1 MKYHKW
7 YFNYIYQITIL
18 KVEKLFIPFLVSC
31 VTGGKIVLISK
42 VNFVLLRLKQKKQDM
57 ITSVKLMLNKSRI
70 LNNGSYPL
78 VFQVIHNR
86 RKKLL
91 YTGYRMKEE
100 VFDESE
106 GKIMNGVGSTF
117 TATEVVKM
125 NRELRKMRNRI
136 DTRIRQLERT
146 REEFTVED
154 ILTQNAF
161 GTGKSQFYLLRYINA
176 QIERKQELKKVGMAA
191 AYKSTRS
198 SLAKFIGRPDVRMSE
213 VDLAF
218 VRRYEDFLYSNG
230 ASGNTVSYYLRNL
243 RSLYN
248 QAVTDGYH
256 PRGEYP
262 FAKAQT
268 RPAKTVKRA
277 LSRTDMQNLADLNLE
292 NEPEL
297 EFTRDLYLFSFYAQ
311 GMAFVD
317 IVLLKKT
324 DICNGVLTYSRH
336 KSKQLIRIV
345 VTPQMQGV
353 IDKYNTEN
361 EYLFPIIS
369 GEYASGYQ
377 KYRLAL
383 GRINRH
389 LKKIA
394 VVADIKVPLT
404 TYTARHTWA
413 TLARDYGA
421 PISVISA
428 GLGHTS
434 EEMTRVY
441 LKDFD
446 VSMLNQVNSIVT
458 NLSK

>member
-1 MKYHKW
+1 MC
-7 YFNYIYQITIL
+7 FNYIYQITIL

-125 NRELRKMRNRI
+125 NRELRKMRNQI
-136 DTRIRQLERT
+136 DIRIRQLERT

-198 SLAKFIGRPDVRMSE
+198 SLAKFIGCPDVRMSE

-317 IVLLKKT
+317 IVLLRKS

-336 KSKQLIRIV
+336 KSKQLIRIA

-413 TLARDYGA
+413 TLARDYGT

>member
-1 MKYHKW
+1 MVVC
-7 YFNYIYQITIL
+7 FNYIYQITIL

-31 VTGGKIVLISK
+31 VTGGKIVQISK

-125 NRELRKMRNRI
+125 NRELRKMRNQI
-136 DTRIRQLERT
+136 DIRIRQLERT
-146 REEFTVED
+146 REEFAVED

>member
-1 MKYHKW
+1 MC
-7 YFNYIYQITIL
+7 FNYIYQITIL

-106 GKIMNGVGSTF
+106 GKIMNGLGSTF

-136 DTRIRQLERT
+136 DTRIRQLERAG
-146 REEFTVED
+146 EEFTVED

-161 GTGKSQFYLLRYINA
+161 GTGKPQFYLLRYINA

-213 VDLAF
+213 VDSAF

-230 ASGNTVSYYLRNL
+230 SSGNTVSYYLRNL

-248 QAVTDGYH
+248 QAVADGYH

-394 VVADIKVPLT
+394 VVADIEVPLT

>member
-1 MKYHKW
+1 V
-7 YFNYIYQITIL
+7 YFNYIYHITIL

-100 VFDESE
+100 VFDELE

-154 ILTQNAF
+154 ILAQSAF
-161 GTGKSQFYLLRYINA
+161 GTGKPQFYLLRYINA

-198 SLAKFIGRPDVRMSE
+198 SLAKFISRPDVRMSE
-213 VDLAF
+213 VDSAF

-230 ASGNTVSYYLRNL
+230 SSGNTVSYYLRNL

-248 QAVTDGYH
+248 QAVADGYH

-317 IVLLKKT
+317 IVLLKEA

-336 KSKQLIRIV
+336 KSKQLIRIA
-345 VTPQMQGV
+345 VTPQMQGL
-353 IDKYNTEN
+353 IDKYKTEN

-377 KYRLAL
+377 QYRLAL
-383 GRINRH
+383 GHINRH

-446 VSMLNQVNSIVT
+446 VSMLNQVNSMVT

>member
-1 MKYHKW
+1 MC
-7 YFNYIYQITIL
+7 FNYIYQITIL

-125 NRELRKMRNRI
+125 NRELRKMRNQI
-136 DTRIRQLERT
+136 DIRIRQLERT

-198 SLAKFIGRPDVRMSE
+198 SLAKFIGCPDVRMSE

-317 IVLLKKT
+317 IVLLRKS

>member
-1 MKYHKW
+1 MC
-7 YFNYIYQITIL
+7 FNYIYQITIL

-106 GKIMNGVGSTF
+106 GKIMNGLGSTF

-125 NRELRKMRNRI
+125 NRELRKMRNQI
-136 DTRIRQLERT
+136 DIRIRQLERT
-146 REEFTVED
+146 REEFAVED

-161 GTGKSQFYLLRYINA
+161 GTGKPQFYLLRYINA

>member
-1 MKYHKW
+1 MC
-7 YFNYIYQITIL
+7 FNYIYQITIL

-106 GKIMNGVGSTF
+106 GKIMNGLGSTF

-136 DTRIRQLERT
+136 DTRIRQLERAG
-146 REEFTVED
+146 EEFTVED

-161 GTGKSQFYLLRYINA
+161 GTGKPQFYLLRYINA

>member
-1 MKYHKW
+1 MC
-7 YFNYIYQITIL
+7 FNYIYQITIL

-31 VTGGKIVLISK
+31 VTGGKIVQISK

-106 GKIMNGVGSTF
+106 GKIMNGLGSTF

-125 NRELRKMRNRI
+125 NRELRKMRNQI
-136 DTRIRQLERT
+136 DIRIRQLERT
-146 REEFTVED
+146 REEFAVED

>member
-1 MKYHKW
+1 MC
-7 YFNYIYQITIL
+7 FNYIYQITIL

-31 VTGGKIVLISK
+31 ITGGKIVLISK

-125 NRELRKMRNRI
+125 NRELRKMRNQI
-136 DTRIRQLERT
+136 DIRIRQLERT

-198 SLAKFIGRPDVRMSE
+198 SLAKFIGCPDVRMSE

>member
-1 MKYHKW
+1 MC
-7 YFNYIYQITIL
+7 FNYIYQITIL

-100 VFDESE
+100 VFDELE
-106 GKIMNGVGSTF
+106 GKIMNGVSSIF

-125 NRELRKMRNRI
+125 NRELRKIRNRI
-136 DTRIRQLERT
+136 DTRIRHLEQT

>member
-1 MKYHKW
+1 VC
-7 YFNYIYQITIL
+7 FNYIYQITIL

-125 NRELRKMRNRI
+125 NRELRKMRNQI
-136 DTRIRQLERT
+136 DIRIRQLERT

-198 SLAKFIGRPDVRMSE
+198 SLAKFIGCPDVRMSE

-446 VSMLNQVNSIVT
+446 VSMLNQVNNIVT

>member
-1 MKYHKW
+1 M

-91 YTGYRMKEE
+91 YTGYRVKEE
-100 VFDESE
+100 VFDELE

-125 NRELRKMRNRI
+125 NRELRKMRNQI
-136 DTRIRQLERT
+136 DIRIRQLERT

>member
-1 MKYHKW
+1 MC
-7 YFNYIYQITIL
+7 FNYIYQITIL

-125 NRELRKMRNRI
+125 NRELRKMRNQI
-136 DTRIRQLERT
+136 DIRIRQLERT

-198 SLAKFIGRPDVRMSE
+198 SLAKFIGRSDVRMSE

>member
-1 MKYHKW
+1 MC
-7 YFNYIYQITIL
+7 FNYIYQITIL

-125 NRELRKMRNRI
+125 NRELRKMRNQI
-136 DTRIRQLERT
+136 DIRIRQLERT

-198 SLAKFIGRPDVRMSE
+198 SLAKFISRPDVRMSE
-213 VDLAF
+213 VDLSF

>member
-1 MKYHKW
+1 MC
-7 YFNYIYQITIL
+7 FNYIYQITIL

-106 GKIMNGVGSTF
+106 GKIMNGLGSTF

-136 DTRIRQLERT
+136 DTRIRQLERAG
-146 REEFTVED
+146 EEFTVED

-161 GTGKSQFYLLRYINA
+161 GTGKPQFYLLRYINT

-198 SLAKFIGRPDVRMSE
+198 SLAKFISRPDVRMSE
-213 VDLAF
+213 VDSAF

-230 ASGNTVSYYLRNL
+230 SSGNTVSYYLRNL

-248 QAVTDGYH
+248 QAVADGYH

-317 IVLLKKT
+317 IVLLRKS
-324 DICNGVLTYSRH
+324 DICNGVLAYSRH
-336 KSKQLIRIV
+336 KSKQLIRIA
-345 VTPQMQGV
+345 VTSQMQGLM
-353 IDKYNTEN
+353 DKYKTEN

-369 GEYASGYQ
+369 GEYASGYKQ
-377 KYRLAL
+377 YRLAL

-394 VVADIKVPLT
+394 VAADIKVPLT

-458 NLSK
+458 NLSR

>member
-1 MKYHKW
+1 MC
-7 YFNYIYQITIL
+7 FNYIYQITIL

-106 GKIMNGVGSTF
+106 GKIMNGLGSTF

-125 NRELRKMRNRI
+125 NRELRKMRNQI
-136 DTRIRQLERT
+136 DIRIRQLERT

-353 IDKYNTEN
+353 IDTYNTEN

>member
-1 MKYHKW
+1 MC
-7 YFNYIYQITIL
+7 FNYIYQITIL

-57 ITSVKLMLNKSRI
+57 MTSVKLMLNKSRI

-125 NRELRKMRNRI
+125 NRELRKLRNRI

-146 REEFTVED
+146 REEFAVED

-161 GTGKSQFYLLRYINA
+161 GTGKPQFYLLRYINA

>member
-1 MKYHKW
+1 M
-7 YFNYIYQITIL
+7 
-18 KVEKLFIPFLVSC
+18 EKLFIPFLVSC

-100 VFDESE
+100 VFDELE

-154 ILTQNAF
+154 ILAQSAF
-161 GTGKSQFYLLRYINA
+161 GTGKPQFYLLRYINA

-198 SLAKFIGRPDVRMSE
+198 SLAKFISRPDVRMSE
-213 VDLAF
+213 VDSAF

-230 ASGNTVSYYLRNL
+230 SSGNTVSYYLRNL

-248 QAVTDGYH
+248 QAVADGYH

-317 IVLLKKT
+317 IVLLKEA

-336 KSKQLIRIV
+336 KSKQLIRIA
-345 VTPQMQGV
+345 VTPQMQGL
-353 IDKYNTEN
+353 IDKYKTEN

-377 KYRLAL
+377 QYRLAL

-446 VSMLNQVNSIVT
+446 VSMLNQVNSMVT
-458 NLSK
+458 NFHFTWINL

>member
-1 MKYHKW
+1 MC
-7 YFNYIYQITIL
+7 FNYIYQITIL

-31 VTGGKIVLISK
+31 VTGGKIVQISK

-125 NRELRKMRNRI
+125 NRELRKMRNQI
-136 DTRIRQLERT
+136 DIRIRQLERT
-146 REEFTVED
+146 REEFAVED

-277 LSRTDMQNLADLNLE
+277 LSRTDMQNLTDLNLE

>member
-1 MKYHKW
+1 MC
-7 YFNYIYQITIL
+7 FNYIYQITIL

-125 NRELRKMRNRI
+125 NRELRKMRNQI
-136 DTRIRQLERT
+136 DIRIRQLERT

-434 EEMTRVY
+434 EEMTSVY

-446 VSMLNQVNSIVT
+446 VFMLNQVNSIVT

>member
-1 MKYHKW
+1 M
-7 YFNYIYQITIL
+7 
-18 KVEKLFIPFLVSC
+18 EKLFIPLLVSC
-31 VTGGKIVLISK
+31 VTGGKIVLINK

-100 VFDESE
+100 VFDELE
-106 GKIMNGVGSTF
+106 GKIMNGVSSTF

-125 NRELRKMRNRI
+125 NRELRKMRNQI

-154 ILTQNAF
+154 ILAQNAF
-161 GTGKSQFYLLRYINA
+161 GTGKPQFYLLRYINT

-198 SLAKFIGRPDVRMSE
+198 SLAKFISRPDVRMSE

-345 VTPQMQGV
+345 VTPQMQGL
-353 IDKYNTEN
+353 IDKYKTEN

-369 GEYASGYQ
+369 GEYASGYKQ
-377 KYRLAL
+377 YRLAL

-394 VVADIKVPLT
+394 VVADIEVPLT
-404 TYTARHTWA
+404 TYTARHKWEYYKNST
-413 TLARDYGA
+413 
-421 PISVISA
+421 
-428 GLGHTS
+428 
-434 EEMTRVY
+434 VY
-441 LKDFD
+441 
-446 VSMLNQVNSIVT
+446 I
-458 NLSK
+458 

>member
-1 MKYHKW
+1 MC
-7 YFNYIYQITIL
+7 FNYIYQITIL

-125 NRELRKMRNRI
+125 NRELRKMRNQI
-136 DTRIRQLERT
+136 DIRIRQLERT

-198 SLAKFIGRPDVRMSE
+198 SLAKFIGCPDVRMSE

-458 NLSK
+458 NLSLIHI

>member
-1 MKYHKW
+1 MC
-7 YFNYIYQITIL
+7 FNYIYQITIL

-31 VTGGKIVLISK
+31 VTGGKIVQISK
-42 VNFVLLRLKQKKQDM
+42 VNFVLLRLKQKKQNM

-125 NRELRKMRNRI
+125 NRELRKMRNQI
-136 DTRIRQLERT
+136 DIRIRQLERT
-146 REEFTVED
+146 REEFAVED

>member
-1 MKYHKW
+1 MC
-7 YFNYIYQITIL
+7 FNYIYQITIL

-125 NRELRKMRNRI
+125 NRELRKMRNQI
-136 DTRIRQLERT
+136 DIRIRQLERT

-198 SLAKFIGRPDVRMSE
+198 SLAKFIGCPDVRMSE

-311 GMAFVD
+311 GMSFVD
-317 IVLLKKT
+317 IVLLKKP

>member
-1 MKYHKW
+1 MC
-7 YFNYIYQITIL
+7 FNYIYQITIL

-57 ITSVKLMLNKSRI
+57 MTSVKLMLNKSRI

-125 NRELRKMRNRI
+125 NRELRKLRNRI

-154 ILTQNAF
+154 ILAQNAF
-161 GTGKSQFYLLRYINA
+161 GTGKPQFYLLRYINA

-458 NLSK
+458 NLSR

>member
-1 MKYHKW
+1 MC
-7 YFNYIYQITIL
+7 FNYIYQITIL

-31 VTGGKIVLISK
+31 VTGGKIVQISK

-91 YTGYRMKEE
+91 YTGYRVKEE
-100 VFDESE
+100 VFDELE

-125 NRELRKMRNRI
+125 NRELRKMRNQI
-136 DTRIRQLERT
+136 DIRIRQLERT
-146 REEFTVED
+146 REEFAVED

>member
-1 MKYHKW
+1 MC
-7 YFNYIYQITIL
+7 FNYIYQITIL

-106 GKIMNGVGSTF
+106 GKIMNGLGSTF

-125 NRELRKMRNRI
+125 NRELRKMRNQI
-136 DTRIRQLERT
+136 DIRIRQLERT

-256 PRGEYP
+256 PHGEYP

>member
-1 MKYHKW
+1 MC
-7 YFNYIYQITIL
+7 FNYIYQITIL

-31 VTGGKIVLISK
+31 VTGGKIVQISK
-42 VNFVLLRLKQKKQDM
+42 VNFVLLRFKQKKQDM

-146 REEFTVED
+146 REEFAVED

-317 IVLLKKT
+317 IVLLRKS

>member
-1 MKYHKW
+1 MC
-7 YFNYIYQITIL
+7 FNYIYQITIL

-31 VTGGKIVLISK
+31 VTGGKIVQISK

-125 NRELRKMRNRI
+125 NRELRKMRNQI
-136 DTRIRQLERT
+136 DIRIRQLERT
-146 REEFTVED
+146 REEFAVED

-428 GLGHTS
+428 GLAHTS

-441 LKDFD
+441 LKDGE
-446 VSMLNQVNSIVT
+446 VSMLNQMNSIVT

>member
-1 MKYHKW
+1 MA
-7 YFNYIYQITIL
+7 
-18 KVEKLFIPFLVSC
+18 KLFIPFLVSY
-31 VTGGKIVLISK
+31 VTDGKIVLISK

-100 VFDESE
+100 VFDELE

-154 ILTQNAF
+154 ILAQSAF
-161 GTGKSQFYLLRYINA
+161 GTGKPQFYLLRYINA

-198 SLAKFIGRPDVRMSE
+198 SLARFIGRPDVRMSE

-248 QAVTDGYH
+248 QAVADGCH

-277 LSRTDMQNLADLNLE
+277 LTRTDMQNLADLNLE

-297 EFTRDLYLFSFYAQ
+297 EFARDLYLFSFYAQ

-317 IVLLKKT
+317 IVYLKKSN
-324 DICNGVLTYSRH
+324 IQNGYITYVRH
-336 KSKQLIRIV
+336 KTGQELTIRIE
-345 VTPQMQGV
+345 TRLQNIINQYEKKDSP
-353 IDKYNTEN
+353 
-361 EYLFPIIS
+361 YLFPILNTEDENKAYSQYEIALN
-369 GEYASGYQ
+369 YYNRQ
-377 KYRLAL
+377 LKRLSKL
-383 GRINRH
+383 LEPNIN
-389 LKKIA
+389 LSS
-394 VVADIKVPLT
+394 
-404 TYTARHTWA
+404 YTPRHTWA
-413 TLARDYGA
+413 TTARNKNV
-421 PISVISA
+421 PLSIISA
-428 GLGHTS
+428 GMGHSS
-434 EEMTRVY
+434 EKTTLIY
-441 LKDFD
+441 LTKID
-446 VSMLNQVNSIVT
+446 NSIIDEV
-458 NLSK
+458 NKAIIDSIKQ